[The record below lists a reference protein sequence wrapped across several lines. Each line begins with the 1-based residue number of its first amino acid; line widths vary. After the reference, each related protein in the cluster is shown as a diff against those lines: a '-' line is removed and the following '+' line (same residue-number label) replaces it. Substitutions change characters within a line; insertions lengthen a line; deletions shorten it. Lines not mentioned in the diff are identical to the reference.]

1 MQPDQANN
9 PNPNPAPT
17 PEPSQAPQ
25 APAVPSVPPPAPPIL
40 PPEPK
45 TEAIPTVSAPPSSIL
60 SGTASQGELEK
71 IKAKLTGAKLPP
83 ELLEKAKAQ
92 IERIELTLKYGGN
105 FAQFDITDKYIDWIT
120 HLPWYTSTTDT
131 LDVKNAKA
139 ILDKN
144 HFGLEKIKQRVLEY
158 LSVLIMQRKQGSDFV
173 HRAPILF
180 FVGLAGTGKT
190 TFAIS
195 LAEALGKKFVR
206 IPFGGLS
213 SALDLRGQSKVSP
226 ESEPGQVIRALRD
239 VQANNPVIL
248 LDELDRITPEAKGAI
263 MGVLIELL
271 DPGQNK
277 HFTDYFIDYPFDL
290 SNVIFVATANNT
302 ANISTAVMDRLEV
315 IQMPSYTDAEKISIA
330 KNYVLPRYLKESGL
344 KPDAVRFDDTIWPKI
359 TRPLGFDS
367 GIRTLERTID
377 GIIRRAAY
385 RIVSGEAQSFF
396 INDSNLKQF
405 M

>member
-1 MQPDQANN
+1 MQEEKQNQQHF
-9 PNPNPAPT
+9 T
-17 PEPSQAPQ
+17 PFH
-25 APAVPSVPPPAPPIL
+25 
-40 PPEPK
+40 
-45 TEAIPTVSAPPSSIL
+45 EAATQPSAPVVTPATPST
-60 SGTASQGELEK
+60 GAGQGEIAK
-71 IKAKLTGAKLPP
+71 MKAKLAGAKLPA
-83 ELLEKAKAQ
+83 ELMAKAHAQ
-92 IERIELTLKYGGN
+92 IERIELTLRYGGN

-120 HLPWYTSTTDT
+120 HLPWNVSTTDT
-131 LDVKNAKA
+131 LDVKSAKQ
-139 ILDKN
+139 ILDK
-144 HFGLEKIKQRVLEY
+144 HHYGLEKIKQRVLEY

-195 LAEALGKKFVR
+195 LAEALNKKFVR

-213 SALDLRGQSKVSP
+213 SALDLRGQSKTAP
-226 ESEPGQVIRALRD
+226 EAEPGVIMRSLRE
-239 VQANNPVIL
+239 VGANNPVIL

-302 ANISTAVMDRLEV
+302 QNISTAVMDRLEV
-315 IQMPSYTDAEKISIA
+315 IQMPSYTDDEKIHIA
-330 KNYVLPRYLKESGL
+330 KEYVLPKYIKESGL
-344 KPDAVRFDDTIWPKI
+344 SADAVRFDDAIWPKI

-396 INDSNLKQF
+396 INDSNIKQF